1 MHTSMIAI
9 SQIFF
14 ARPAPE
20 VAPDLLGMRLVH
32 ESPSGERLSG
42 CIVETEAY
50 AQDDPAWYGWRI
62 LDVATGLVQPVGRG
76 MALFGPPGTAYIHLC
91 YGVHWMLNV
100 VTEPGRAGCVLIRA
114 VAPLEGQGAM
124 WRRQKAARREHELAN
139 GPGRLTQA
147 FDIDRRFHEMPLTAP
162 PLYLTRPQHRT
173 SRQIVRSTRIGVRH
187 GSELP
192 YRFFL
197 DGHPAVSRR
206 PLGHR

>member
-1 MHTSMIAI
+1 MTATLLSPT
-9 SQIFF
+9 FF

-20 VAPDLLGMRLVH
+20 VAPDLLGMHLVH
-32 ESPSGERLSG
+32 ECPSGERLSG

-91 YGVHWMLNV
+91 YGTHWMLNV
-100 VTEPGRAGCVLIRA
+100 VTEPEGRAGCVLIRA

-124 WRRQKAARREHELAN
+124 QPRRKAARREHELAN
-139 GPGRLTQA
+139 GPGKLTQA
-147 FDIDRRFHEMPLTAP
+147 FGIDRRFHGMPLTAP
-162 PLYLTRPQHRT
+162 PLYLTRPQHRM
-173 SRQIVRSTRIGVRH
+173 SLQIARSARIGVRH

-197 DGHPAVSRR
+197 DGHPAVSVQRRR
-206 PLGHR
+206 PT